1 MNDKKNYEKYLEQLG
16 WVKMKQPRK
25 SDNTK
30 YLVGEI
36 DEVTTHSSVII
47 SCAHHLTCRINDEIV
62 DIWDC
67 RGKTIGNYW
76 IYKNCTLSPVK
87 CSIQHTIQLIQCQK
101 RSLFALF
108 FGIAFIEVWALYMTK
123 GMFLPRVT
131 WRQS

>member
-1 MNDKKNYEKYLEQLG
+1 MLKYRKQNVNLKNKVTTDCVVRAICFATQRSYKEIATELFENYLKTGYAMNDKKNYEKWLEQNG
-16 WVKMKQPRK
+16 WEKMRQPRK

-76 IYKNCTLSPVK
+76 VYRK
-87 CSIQHTIQLIQCQK
+87 
-101 RSLFALF
+101 
-108 FGIAFIEVWALYMTK
+108 
-123 GMFLPRVT
+123 
-131 WRQS
+131 